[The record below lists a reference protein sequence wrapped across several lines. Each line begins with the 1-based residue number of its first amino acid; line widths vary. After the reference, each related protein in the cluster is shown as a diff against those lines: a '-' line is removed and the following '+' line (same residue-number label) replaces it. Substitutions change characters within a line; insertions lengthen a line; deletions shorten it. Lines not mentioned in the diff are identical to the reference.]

1 MSSPVETLT
10 NALPTKIAVS
20 IYHLNEVSRTLRG
33 LNRQL
38 DPATTDADYQ
48 SIVQFREALPMIMEQ
63 MCGYLRDIETQYG
76 EFYRGTRCPSYPLSP
91 APKI

>member
-10 NALPTKIAVS
+10 MALPSKITVS
-20 IYHLNEVSRTLRG
+20 VFHLNEVSCTLRR

-48 SIVQFREALPMIMEQ
+48 SIVQFRESLPMIMEQ
-63 MCGYLRDIETQYG
+63 MRGYLRDIETQYG
-76 EFYRGTRCPSYPLSP
+76 EFYRGTSV
-91 APKI
+91 